1 MLGEPC
7 VAGDVPKGGQCRGED
22 GVAGRTRGHWAGII
36 PSSGLSCCE
45 EFSGN
50 GPQTGADRAFGMG
63 CHREEVG
70 HSVGGPDAG
79 PEAQGVEPDMTRRA
93 LFLKVACQED

>member
-45 EFSGN
+45 EFSVEMAHRQGLTVHLAWDV
-50 GPQTGADRAFGMG
+50 TGRKWGTVW
-63 CHREEVG
+63 EVLMQ
-70 HSVGGPDAG
+70 V
-79 PEAQGVEPDMTRRA
+79 RRPRG
-93 LFLKVACQED
+93 